1 MTDAEIAQ
9 ALTDGLYAAADQL
22 LMQATNP
29 WELDAAMTDFGFA
42 IGVCAAQ
49 DDVGLDRVLQR
60 QQAVSGSK
68 GATFSPILPRVVSEG
83 RLGRK
88 VGVGWYRYPGG
99 GGLVIDPLVEDLL
112 REEAWFAG
120 VARVEVSDEEMLHRM
135 VASIIL
141 PALHLMAT
149 EGPHLGPQVDQLSVG
164 VLGFPAKTGGA
175 FSYAQT
181 LKRSGL
187 VQQLRAIAADNECCE
202 ALADTLFATQ

>member
-29 WELDAAMTDFGFA
+29 WELDAAMTDFGFVM
-42 IGVCAAQ
+42 GVCAAQ
-49 DDVGLDRVLQR
+49 DDVGLDHVLQR
-60 QQAVSGSK
+60 RQNVSGPF
-68 GATFSPILPRVVSEG
+68 GPGFSPILPRMVSEG

-88 VGVGWYRYPGG
+88 LGVGWYRYPGG

-120 VARVEVSDEEMLHRM
+120 VTRVELSDKEMLHRM
-135 VASIIL
+135 VAGIIL

-149 EGPHLGPQVDQLSVG
+149 EGPQVDQLSIS
-164 VLGFPAKTGGA
+164 VLGFPARTGGVL
-175 FSYAQT
+175 SYART
-181 LKRSGL
+181 LERSDL
-187 VQQLRAIAADNECCE
+187 IQHLSAIAADSTGCE
-202 ALADTLFATQ
+202 ALADTLFAMQ